1 MIKLLQDIGGLVGIW
16 SLALLLLSLMAM
28 LWWMYLQWLRGEI
41 SVQSLVRDREI
52 GPSTIRYLKAP
63 SVRAPPRLVIEQRV
77 WQKLLCYA
85 RLVDTEINGVGHAVF
100 RGGDIVVTN
109 AYTLSQAV
117 SYGDAE
123 LDGVAIA
130 KRIDAHVAAGGNA
143 TEICVQWHSHAGMP
157 VHWSGK
163 DEATIQEYFALAP
176 CSVSI
181 EVNHGGAVLCRID
194 LQQPFRLSLE
204 VSPVIVGA
212 ACPKDVWE
220 ECLADVQ
227 RDVRRRKRFALSAF
241 SFGMLGAGGP
251 AETVCGAG
259 GQDVAMEFLPDESP
273 EGSRPVAVPKGGRVH
288 AHE

>member
-63 SVRAPPRLVIEQRV
+63 SVLEPPRLVIEQRV
-77 WQKLLCYA
+77 WQKLFCYA

-100 RGGDIVVTN
+100 RGGDIVVTD

-117 SYGDAE
+117 SHGDAE

-163 DEATIQEYFALAP
+163 DEATIREYFTLAP
-176 CSVSI
+176 YSVSI
-181 EVNHGGAVLCRID
+181 EVNHRGDVLCRID

-204 VSPVIVGA
+204 VAPVIVGEV
-212 ACPKDVWE
+212 CPEDVRE

-227 RDVRRRKRFALSAF
+227 RDVRRRESFVLSALSL
-241 SFGMLGAGGP
+241 GMLGAGGP
-251 AETVCGAG
+251 AETVCGVFG
-259 GQDVAMEFLPDESP
+259 DDVAIELLSENGPD
-273 EGSRPVAVPKGGRVH
+273 GSRLVVVPKGGCVH
-288 AHE
+288 AND